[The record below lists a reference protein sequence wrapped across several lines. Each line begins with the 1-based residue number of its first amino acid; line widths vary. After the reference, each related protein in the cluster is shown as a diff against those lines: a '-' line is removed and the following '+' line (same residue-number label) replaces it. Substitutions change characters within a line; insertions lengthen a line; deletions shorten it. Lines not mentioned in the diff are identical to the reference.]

1 MNMKNR
7 TVCLLVVVV
16 MVAVLGGCFGTS
28 PGARFYTLTPR
39 ESRAVSFPERD
50 AVLVRVGPVSIP
62 TYIDRPQIVTRSGG
76 NEILLAEYDR
86 WSGALDDEV
95 TRLLVNDLTERL
107 SAKGYAF
114 IPWSSVPMADTSL
127 TYRIPVGIERF
138 DGAPGEAV
146 VLQASW
152 GIFRKQDNQETM
164 LMTRVSV
171 ITEPVTG
178 KDYASLVAAM
188 GKATDRL
195 AAEMAESLA
204 GLGEQK
210 KQVGQSRE

>member
-1 MNMKNR
+1 MNTKNR
-7 TVCLLVVVV
+7 IVCLLGAVV

-28 PGARFYTLTPR
+28 PVARFYTLTPR
-39 ESRAVSFPERD
+39 ESRAVSIPERD

-62 TYIDRPQIVTRSGG
+62 TYIDRQQIVTRSGG

-86 WSGALDDEV
+86 WSGALDDEI
-95 TRLLVNDLTERL
+95 TRRLVNDLTERM
-107 SAKGYAF
+107 SAKGFAF
-114 IPWSSVPMADTSL
+114 IPWSSVQMVDTPL

-138 DGAPGEAV
+138 DGATGDAV
-146 VLQASW
+146 VLHASW
-152 GIFRKQDNQETM
+152 GIFQKQDKQENM
-164 LMTRVSV
+164 LVTRVSV

-195 AAEMAESLA
+195 AAEIAESLA
-204 GLGEQK
+204 GMGEQK
-210 KQVGQSRE
+210 KSE